1 MIAPH
6 LGDSA
11 AFRGGSAAFRGG
23 SAAFHGGS
31 AAFRGGSA
39 AFRAESL
46 RLSGVP
52 DYYLEALPRR
62 RSRLDIIEHDRKGG
76 AFPHGLRQSRCK
88 KAIYFDANP
97 KHPPARSLKRCYICS
112 RQAKQ

>member
-11 AFRGGSAAFRGG
+11 ALG
-23 SAAFHGGS
+23 
-31 AAFRGGSA
+31 GGSA

-52 DYYLEALPRR
+52 HYYLEALPRR
-62 RSRLDIIEHDRKGG
+62 RSRLDIIDYDRKGG

-88 KAIYFDANP
+88 VAAKA
-97 KHPPARSLKRCYICS
+97 L
-112 RQAKQ
+112 

>member
-1 MIAPH
+1 VAVMIAPH
-6 LGDSA
+6 LG
-11 AFRGGSAAFRGG
+11 GSAALG
-23 SAAFHGGS
+23 
-31 AAFRGGSA
+31 GGSA

-62 RSRLDIIEHDRKGG
+62 RSRPDIIEHDRKGG